1 MKTFRTILLT
11 LMVMSFLLLS
21 FNNKPQ
27 SPSSQVVLHSNN
39 LDKLTQQ
46 INLYYTKGYKVIFT
60 ESQSITTGDQTA
72 TYKGQVIIIME
83 KK

>member
-1 MKTFRTILLT
+1 MNHFQTSLLVMIITTF
-11 LMVMSFLLLS
+11 MLLS
-21 FNNKPQ
+21 LKPQ
-27 SPSSQVVLHSNN
+27 TPSPSSQLVLHSNDI
-39 LDKLTQQ
+39 DKLTQQ
-46 INLYYTKGYKVIFT
+46 VNLYYTKGYKVIFT